1 MFDGLKHG
9 TTSITSAFT
18 GDILRTC
25 QGPPIHVIHVQA
37 APKRHALHVAFC
49 PPQHRFALQLYQRS
63 DVAVADPT
71 HDLHESSAGKRS
83 TGHLKDVDRPKY
95 RPSPVGWRLLAS

>member
-1 MFDGLKHG
+1 MFDGLTHG
-9 TTSITSAFT
+9 TTSITSALT

-25 QGPPIHVIHVQA
+25 QEPPIHVIHVQP

-63 DVAVADPT
+63 DVAVADHFSRT
-71 HDLHESSAGKRS
+71 HDLTNPPPGSVLPAI
-83 TGHLKDVDRPKY
+83 
-95 RPSPVGWRLLAS
+95 